1 MMTNKVI
8 HFLRRYYLEIII
20 IIFAFIFSTWL
31 YFSTFSY
38 SQGSMHIAAKA
49 WSDFA
54 SHIPLIR
61 SFSLGDNFPIEYPLF
76 SGPFIK
82 YHFLF
87 YAFVGFLEKLGL
99 RIDLALNI
107 PSIIGLTFLILMIYL
122 FSKEIFKSKA
132 VGILSIIFFLFN
144 GTLSFIYF
152 FKNNGLSLNTILSIF
167 QNTKFTSFG
176 PYDGGIISAFWN
188 LNIYTNQRHLAISYA
203 LSLFIIYVFLK
214 IKHSNN
220 HKNFEITLFLGIVLG
235 LSFMLNMATFLMTI
249 LILIC
254 LLIFLKNK
262 RVYIF
267 LTLLLASVIALPQ
280 YLFIQQQQSEFNI
293 LIKTGYLVEKLD
305 IISFLNY
312 WFQNFGLHII
322 LIPLGSI
329 VASKVSR
336 KVFLSFL
343 SLFIVA
349 NVLQFSPEIA
359 ANHKLINFFM
369 ILGGMFS
376 AYFLYFL
383 WVKKHVFKPFVVIII
398 LILTLSGIIDF
409 FPILNDG
416 KITLNDYPVNKN
428 VSWIINN
435 TKKDAV
441 FLNNQYLYND
451 ASIAGRKIFLGWPYF
466 AWSQGYNTQKRD
478 DIRKALLN
486 TKNLEYFCTESL
498 KYKLNYVDIDLGSD
512 DAVVNKEFFDNNF
525 KKVYENIND
534 KFIIYHINSKC

>member
-1 MMTNKVI
+1 MANKI
-8 HFLRRYYLEIII
+8 AHFLKKYYLEIII
-20 IIFAFIFSTWL
+20 FILAFLFSTWL

-38 SQGSMHIAAKA
+38 NDGSMQIAAKA

-87 YAFVGFLEKLGL
+87 YALVGFLEKLGL

-107 PSIIGLTFLILMIYL
+107 PSIIGLTFLIFMIYL
-122 FSKEIFKSKA
+122 FSKELFKSKA

-144 GTLSFIYF
+144 GTLSFIDF
-152 FKNNGLSLNTILSIF
+152 FKNNGLSLNSIFSIF

-203 LSLFIIYVFLK
+203 LSLFIIYIFLK
-214 IKHSNN
+214 LKDNKS
-220 HKNFEITLFLGIVLG
+220 HKNFEITLFLGIILG
-235 LSFMLNMATFLMTI
+235 LSFMLNMATFLMTV

-254 LLIFLKNK
+254 LLIFLKHK

-267 LTLLLASVIALPQ
+267 LTLLLASVITLPQ

-293 LIKTGYLVEKLD
+293 LLRTGYLVEKLD
-305 IISFLNY
+305 IISFINY
-312 WFQNFGLHII
+312 WVQNFGLHII
-322 LIPLGSI
+322 LILLGFI
-329 VASKVSR
+329 VASKISK
-336 KVFLSFL
+336 KVLLSFL

-359 ANHKLINFFM
+359 ANHKFFNFFM
-369 ILGGMFS
+369 IIGVMFS
-376 AYFLYFL
+376 AYFLYFI
-383 WVKKHVFKPFVVIII
+383 WKKRHFSKPFVLVII
-398 LILTLSGIIDF
+398 LLLTLSGIIDF
-409 FPILNDG
+409 FPILNDA
-416 KITLNDYPVNKN
+416 KITLKDYPVNKN
-428 VSWIINN
+428 ISWIIKN

-466 AWSQGYNTQKRD
+466 AWSQGYDTQKRD
-478 DIRKALLN
+478 DIRKNLLS

-498 KYKLNYVDIDLGSD
+498 KHKLNYVDINLGSD
-512 DAVVNKEFFDNNF
+512 DAIVNKEFFDNNF
-525 KKVYENIND
+525 KKVYENTND
-534 KFIIYHINSKC
+534 KFIIYNINSKC